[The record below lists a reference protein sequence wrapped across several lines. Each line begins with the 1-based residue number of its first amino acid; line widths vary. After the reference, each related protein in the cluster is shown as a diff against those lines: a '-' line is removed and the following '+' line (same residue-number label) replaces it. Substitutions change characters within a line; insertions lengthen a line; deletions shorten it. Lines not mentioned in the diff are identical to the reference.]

1 MKTQAR
7 ARDEERREY
16 GREVGRLGGE
26 KGDGRENDNNIR
38 GQSKKRKKEESKK
51 NGNRIRKT
59 PKVVEKKRKVGTQEK
74 QLFRHMVFS
83 RSDPP
88 VVRGET
94 AGGTASKVL

>member
-1 MKTQAR
+1 MH
-7 ARDEERREY
+7 EERKEY
-16 GREVGRLGGE
+16 GREVGRSGGE
-26 KGDGRENDNNIR
+26 KGR
-38 GQSKKRKKEESKK
+38 GGKTTTTNGDKAKKKEESKK

-88 VVRGET
+88 VVRGDT
-94 AGGTASKVL
+94 AGEAASEVS